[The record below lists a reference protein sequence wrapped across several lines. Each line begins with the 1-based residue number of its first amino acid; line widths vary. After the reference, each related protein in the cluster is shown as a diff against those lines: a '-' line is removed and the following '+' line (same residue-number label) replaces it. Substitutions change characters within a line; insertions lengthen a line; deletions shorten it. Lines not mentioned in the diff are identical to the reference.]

1 MKLSVDSKS
10 LSLTLFITSIFAFN
24 WYKKQ
29 GKSRKDKSKAAM
41 KESKMNNS
49 VKPYERHVVI
59 CYGNSAV
66 WSKSID
72 DVESSFAALL
82 GAALKIPRFMGTKVS
97 GCIVDDLEE
106 DNDDDRRL
114 ILFPDNI
121 IFTGVQKNSID
132 LFITEMLQNNIK
144 SFQYTKLP
152 WNKLVLVCTH
162 GARDKRCGTTGVDV
176 YNKLK
181 EIYRNNSK
189 VHILKSSHLGGHE
202 YAATCVSYG
211 GEKDNCDYYGNVNT
225 SNIDKVVDA
234 IDNGKASLEIYRGNG
249 ICSSSFIN
257 W

>member
-10 LSLTLFITSIFAFN
+10 LSLTLFITSILAFN

-29 GKSRKDKSKAAM
+29 WKSRKDKSKAAM

-144 SFQYTKLP
+144 SFDTMF
-152 WNKLVLVCTH
+152 
-162 GARDKRCGTTGVDV
+162 
-176 YNKLK
+176 
-181 EIYRNNSK
+181 
-189 VHILKSSHLGGHE
+189 
-202 YAATCVSYG
+202 YA
-211 GEKDNCDYYGNVNT
+211 NF
-225 SNIDKVVDA
+225 
-234 IDNGKASLEIYRGNG
+234 L
-249 ICSSSFIN
+249 
-257 W
+257 